1 MTDDLDRMLSGGAK
15 SAKFENPGD
24 TIAGVVTD
32 ITVRQ
37 ATEYGTGAPQ
47 TFQNGDP
54 KEQIV
59 VTIKSDGEPE
69 DADDDGH
76 RSIYIKGWGP
86 QRRAFIDAVRKAG
99 VKKPLPGDRFTATLL
114 RMEPSKQ
121 GGFPAKVFEYGIVH
135 TDGVDFAS
143 MLAERAEPEMAA
155 EVNDA
160 RAQARKLI
168 ESGALSPAQIAS
180 ATGLPADEVRAM
192 YAPTDD
198 SIPF

>member
-15 SAKFENPGD
+15 SAKFESPGD
-24 TIAGVVTD
+24 TIAGVITD
-32 ITVRQ
+32 VQVRQ

-47 TFQNGDP
+47 HFQNGDP

-59 VTIKSDGEPE
+59 VTIRADITPTDE
-69 DADDDGH
+69 DDDGH

-121 GGFPAKVFEYGIVH
+121 GGFPAKVFEYGVRQGDH
-135 TDGVDFAS
+135 GDGVAPS
-143 MLAERAEPEMAA
+143 AEM
-155 EVNDA
+155 NDV

-168 ESGALSPAQIAS
+168 DSGVLSPAQIAA
-180 ATGLPADEVRAM
+180 ATGLPDDEVRAM
-192 YAPTDD
+192 YAPIDD
-198 SIPF
+198 AIPF